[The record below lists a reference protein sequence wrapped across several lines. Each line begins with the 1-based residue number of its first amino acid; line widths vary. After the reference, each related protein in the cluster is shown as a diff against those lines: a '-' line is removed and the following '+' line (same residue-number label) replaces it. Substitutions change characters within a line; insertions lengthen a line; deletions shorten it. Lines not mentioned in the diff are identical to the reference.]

1 MNYYRFHI
9 GDYYAHTAHLNIVE
23 DCIYRRLIDVYYL
36 SEKALT
42 SDLDV
47 LARRLRLTT
56 DGEIQA
62 LKAVL
67 GEFFNLQKGKYHH
80 KRIRLEIKNFKNG
93 TFDWRNDS
101 NVTGENSNALDDES
115 NGNSNADSN
124 GKRNVTSN
132 ANSNAQR
139 QAKLRLK
146 RKMIDD
152 LKALNL
158 DNFDENQSFDDIL
171 KLHQQHFSNA
181 LDDES
186 NGNSNADSNGK
197 RNVTSNANSNAQ
209 RQAKLRLK
217 RKMIDDLK
225 ALNLDN
231 FDENQSFDDILKLHQ
246 QHFSNALDDE
256 SNGNSNADS
265 NDSNEMRNSD
275 NNVKNGARTNN
286 HKPVTNKDNIN
297 KNILSA
303 QAQEI
308 FEFWKSVFGK
318 NASTQFSDKRKAKVI
333 ARLKDGYSIDEI
345 KKAIHNVSQNEFN
358 VVNEYIDLELI
369 CRDVEHLERYRD
381 LTPRKQAEMNFTGAN
396 HETRKSNSN
405 HESPSEYQQRLHDE
419 LRAYGYDIGATNH
432 TTNSSV
438 IDGDYRD
445 IC

>member
-36 SEKALT
+36 SEQALP

-47 LARRLRLTT
+47 LARRLRLAN
-56 DGEIQA
+56 DEQLQA
-62 LKAVL
+62 LKNVL
-67 GEFFNLQKGKYHH
+67 AEFFNLHKGKYHH

-115 NGNSNADSN
+115 NANSN

-132 ANSNAQR
+132 TNSNAQR

-171 KLHQQHFSNA
+171 KLHQHHFSNA
-181 LDDES
+181 DSNALSDES
-186 NGNSNADSNGK
+186 NANSNADSNG
-197 RNVTSNANSNAQ
+197 
-209 RQAKLRLK
+209 
-217 RKMIDDLK
+217 
-225 ALNLDN
+225 
-231 FDENQSFDDILKLHQ
+231 
-246 QHFSNALDDE
+246 
-256 SNGNSNADS
+256 
-265 NDSNEMRNSD
+265 SNEMRNSE
-275 NNVKNGARTNN
+275 NNGKNGARTNN
-286 HKPVTNKDNIN
+286 HKPITNKDNIN

-345 KKAIHNVSQNEFN
+345 KKAITNVSQNEFN

-369 CRDVEHLERYRD
+369 CRDVEHFERYRD

-396 HETRKSNSN
+396 HETRQSNSVADYQN
-405 HESPSEYQQRLHDE
+405 TLQQQYDEYWLQRAEQGANRPS
-419 LRAYGYDIGATNH
+419 I
-432 TTNSSV
+432 
-438 IDGDYRD
+438 IDVY
-445 IC
+445 